1 MEIRYRQPEL
11 HLGLSTFTMD
21 EVGPEAP
28 SLQKDYCGQFLL
40 GRGSVIFFSDK
51 VTDVL
56 CLLPNTL
63 PPTVCHVT
71 KLCRLCAKG
80 RQEHSGGLLRSVPG
94 ERVRDEGEDWGE
106 NDQDSSYTH
115 MAIKQ

>member
-11 HLGLSTFTMD
+11 HLGLSAFTMD
-21 EVGPEAP
+21 EGEHEAP

-56 CLLPNTL
+56 CLLPSNL
-63 PPTVCHVT
+63 PPILCHIT
-71 KLCRLCAKG
+71 KLCRLCTKG

-94 ERVRDEGEDWGE
+94 ERVRDEGEDWG
-106 NDQDSSYTH
+106 
-115 MAIKQ
+115 